1 MKKKESF
8 NMKKSFQIFKRDI
21 GRLSKNIVALIV
33 VIGVCIIPSLYAW
46 FNIAANKDPYGNTA
60 NIKIA
65 VANNDAGTENDM
77 LGNLDVGGQIVDTLK
92 ENDSLGWVFVSEDK
106 AISGVKSGEYYAAIV
121 IPDNFSES
129 MVSFLSGK
137 IEQPEFDYY
146 LNEKKNA
153 IAPKIT
159 DTGANTIQ
167 QQVNTEFVS
176 AAAGTVA
183 DILNGSVS
191 GIGTKLDDVQND
203 ISTKISTVSDNL
215 KEYEKALDSFN
226 KTVDS
231 SNKLIEKSKKS
242 MAIVKSDANSGV
254 NSIKNGTDS
263 LTLVRNDIADF
274 ANDLGAGISKAQNSL
289 AKVNTKS
296 GINLGKISSKTESI
310 HGQFQEMITSVES
323 IIDKNN
329 EMLTTLKE
337 INKKYPS
344 DSLTNLIN
352 ELDSQNSKYKTIL
365 QKLRTGSDSIND
377 ATTTSVK
384 AVESISKIIEKN
396 TKDIHSSKVTVENG
410 IMTGLNTSLD
420 TFSNIQGTLSGILK
434 GVGPATDNVVT
445 LMDQLENSLDSAKK
459 ALSSTGSS
467 IKKVQERLD
476 KANVDISVVK
486 TSKIYEKLKDMT
498 NLDSDKV
505 ASFMSSP
512 VKLKTETFYSVEN
525 YGTAMTPFYTNLAIW
540 VGGIV
545 LIAIFKMEVD
555 KSEKIKNFTPTQ
567 AYFGRWMLFILV
579 GFVQALIICLGDIF
593 ILKIKCQHPVL
604 FVVAGLV
611 AAFVYVN
618 LIYAL
623 SLTFKHIGKAVS
635 VILVILQIPGSAGT
649 YPIEMTPGFFQAIHP
664 LLPFTYGINA
674 MREAIAGTYGH
685 YYVKNLVILLIYVP
699 IALFIGL
706 VLRRLLLN
714 LNSLFDKKLEQTGL
728 MICEEGGITRERVR
742 LLTTVKILAGEKQFR
757 DEINKKVEQFE
768 ICYPKLIKGGFF
780 AIVIIPIVFL
790 ILMFSITSKMVFLV
804 LWIVSIILIALYLIC
819 VEFIHENLL
828 NKQKMAEMTGDELIE
843 QLKKRGR
850 KNSKEGDED

>member
-1 MKKKESF
+1 
-8 NMKKSFQIFKRDI
+8 MKKSFQIFKRDI

-203 ISTKISTVSDNL
+203 ILTKISTVSDNL

-231 SNKLIEKSKKS
+231 SNRLIEKSKKS
-242 MAIVKSDANSGV
+242 MATVKSDANSGV

-323 IIDKNN
+323 IIDKNS

-593 ILKIKCQHPVL
+593 ILKIKCQHPIL

-757 DEINKKVEQFE
+757 DEINKKVGQFE

>member
-1 MKKKESF
+1 
-8 NMKKSFQIFKRDI
+8 MKKSFQIFKRDI

-203 ISTKISTVSDNL
+203 ILTKISTVSDNL

-231 SNKLIEKSKKS
+231 SNRLIEKSKKS
-242 MAIVKSDANSGV
+242 MATVKSDANSGV

-323 IIDKNN
+323 IIDKNS

-352 ELDSQNSKYKTIL
+352 ELDSQNSKYMTIL

-593 ILKIKCQHPVL
+593 ILKIKCQHPIL

-757 DEINKKVEQFE
+757 DEINKKVGQFE

>member
-1 MKKKESF
+1 
-8 NMKKSFQIFKRDI
+8 MKKSFQIFKRDI

-203 ISTKISTVSDNL
+203 ILTKISTVSDNL

-231 SNKLIEKSKKS
+231 SNRLIEKSKKS
-242 MAIVKSDANSGV
+242 MATVKSDANSGV

-323 IIDKNN
+323 IIDKNS

-593 ILKIKCQHPVL
+593 ILKIKCQHPIL

-757 DEINKKVEQFE
+757 DEINKKVGQFE

-828 NKQKMAEMTGDELIE
+828 NKQKMAEMTVDELIE

>member
-1 MKKKESF
+1 M
-8 NMKKSFQIFKRDI
+8 
-21 GRLSKNIVALIV
+21 
-33 VIGVCIIPSLYAW
+33 CIIPSLYAW

-323 IIDKNN
+323 IIDKNS
-329 EMLTTLKE
+329 EMLITLKE

-396 TKDIHSSKVTVENG
+396 TKDIHSSKITVENG

-486 TSKIYEKLKDMT
+486 TSKIYIKLKDMT

-728 MICEEGGITRERVR
+728 MICEEEGITRERVR

>member
-1 MKKKESF
+1 
-8 NMKKSFQIFKRDI
+8 MKKSFQIFKRDI

-231 SNKLIEKSKKS
+231 SNRLIEKSKKS
-242 MAIVKSDANSGV
+242 MATVKSDANSGV

-323 IIDKNN
+323 IIDKNS

-486 TSKIYEKLKDMT
+486 TSKIYENLKDMT

-593 ILKIKCQHPVL
+593 ILKIKCQHPIL

-699 IALFIGL
+699 ITLFIGL

-728 MICEEGGITRERVR
+728 MICEEEGITRERVR

-757 DEINKKVEQFE
+757 DEINKKVGQFE

>member
-1 MKKKESF
+1 
-8 NMKKSFQIFKRDI
+8 MKKSFQIFKRDI

-323 IIDKNN
+323 IIDKNS

-728 MICEEGGITRERVR
+728 MICEEEGITRERVR

>member
-1 MKKKESF
+1 
-8 NMKKSFQIFKRDI
+8 MKKSFQIFKRDI

-323 IIDKNN
+323 IIDKNS

-365 QKLRTGSDSIND
+365 QKLGTGSDSIND

-476 KANVDISVVK
+476 KANVDISIVK
-486 TSKIYEKLKDMT
+486 TSKIYIKLKDMT

-604 FVVAGLV
+604 FVVVGLV

-728 MICEEGGITRERVR
+728 MICEEEGITRERVR

>member
-231 SNKLIEKSKKS
+231 SNRLIEKSKKS
-242 MAIVKSDANSGV
+242 MATVKSDANSGV

-323 IIDKNN
+323 IIDKNS

-593 ILKIKCQHPVL
+593 ILKINCQHPIL

-699 IALFIGL
+699 ITLFIGL

-728 MICEEGGITRERVR
+728 MICEEEGITRERVR

-757 DEINKKVEQFE
+757 DEINKKVGQFE

>member
-1 MKKKESF
+1 
-8 NMKKSFQIFKRDI
+8 MKKSFQIFKRDI

-231 SNKLIEKSKKS
+231 SNRLIEKSKKS
-242 MAIVKSDANSGV
+242 MATVKSDANSGV

-323 IIDKNN
+323 IIDKNS

-593 ILKIKCQHPVL
+593 ILKIKCQHPIL

-699 IALFIGL
+699 ITLFIGL

-728 MICEEGGITRERVR
+728 MICEEEGITRERVR

-757 DEINKKVEQFE
+757 DEINKKVGQFE

-828 NKQKMAEMTGDELIE
+828 NKQKMDEITGDELIE
-843 QLKKRGR
+843 QLKKSGS

>member
-1 MKKKESF
+1 
-8 NMKKSFQIFKRDI
+8 MKKSFQIFKRDI

-203 ISTKISTVSDNL
+203 ISTKISTVSDNF

-323 IIDKNN
+323 IIDKNS

-757 DEINKKVEQFE
+757 DEINKKVGQFE

>member
-1 MKKKESF
+1 
-8 NMKKSFQIFKRDI
+8 MKKSFQIFKRDI

-203 ISTKISTVSDNL
+203 ILTKISTVSDNL

-231 SNKLIEKSKKS
+231 SNRLIEKSKKS
-242 MAIVKSDANSGV
+242 MATVKSDANSGV

-323 IIDKNN
+323 IIDKNS

-567 AYFGRWMLFILV
+567 AYFGRWMLFILA

-593 ILKIKCQHPVL
+593 ILKIKCQHPIL

-757 DEINKKVEQFE
+757 DEINKKVGQFE

>member
-1 MKKKESF
+1 
-8 NMKKSFQIFKRDI
+8 MKKSFQIFKRDI

-203 ISTKISTVSDNL
+203 ILTKISTVSDNL

-231 SNKLIEKSKKS
+231 SNRLIEKSKKS
-242 MAIVKSDANSGV
+242 MATVKSDANSGV

-323 IIDKNN
+323 IIDKNS

-593 ILKIKCQHPVL
+593 ILKIKCQHPIL

-728 MICEEGGITRERVR
+728 MICEEEGITRERVR

>member
-1 MKKKESF
+1 
-8 NMKKSFQIFKRDI
+8 MKKSFQIFKRDI

-396 TKDIHSSKVTVENG
+396 TKDIHSSKVTVENE

-579 GFVQALIICLGDIF
+579 GFVQVLIICLGDIF

>member
-1 MKKKESF
+1 
-8 NMKKSFQIFKRDI
+8 MKKSFQIFKRDI

-203 ISTKISTVSDNL
+203 ILTKISTVSDNL

-231 SNKLIEKSKKS
+231 SNRLIEKSKKS
-242 MAIVKSDANSGV
+242 MATVKSDANSGV

-323 IIDKNN
+323 IIDKNS

-819 VEFIHENLL
+819 VEFIHKNLL

>member
-21 GRLSKNIVALIV
+21 GRLSKNVVALIV

-203 ISTKISTVSDNL
+203 ILTKISTVSDNL

-242 MAIVKSDANSGV
+242 MATVKSDANSGV

-274 ANDLGAGISKAQNSL
+274 ANDLDTGISKAQNSL

-323 IIDKNN
+323 IIDKNS
-329 EMLTTLKE
+329 EMLMTLKE

-728 MICEEGGITRERVR
+728 MICEEEGITRERVR

>member
-1 MKKKESF
+1 
-8 NMKKSFQIFKRDI
+8 MKKSFQIFKRDI

-46 FNIAANKDPYGNTA
+46 FNIAANKDQYGNTA

-226 KTVDS
+226 KTVDT

-242 MAIVKSDANSGV
+242 MATVKSDANSGV

-274 ANDLGAGISKAQNSL
+274 ANGLGTGISKAQNSL

-323 IIDKNN
+323 IIDKNS

-434 GVGPATDNVVT
+434 GVGPATDNIVT

-467 IKKVQERLD
+467 IKKVKERLD

-486 TSKIYEKLKDMT
+486 TSKIYIKLKDMT

-728 MICEEGGITRERVR
+728 MICEEEGITRERVR

-850 KNSKEGDED
+850 KNNKEGDED

>member
-1 MKKKESF
+1 
-8 NMKKSFQIFKRDI
+8 MKKSFQIFKRDI

-323 IIDKNN
+323 IIDKNS

-365 QKLRTGSDSIND
+365 QKLGTGSDSIND

-555 KSEKIKNFTPTQ
+555 KSKKIKNFTPTQ

-728 MICEEGGITRERVR
+728 MICEEEGITRERVR

-780 AIVIIPIVFL
+780 AIVIIPIVFS

>member
-1 MKKKESF
+1 
-8 NMKKSFQIFKRDI
+8 MKKSFQIFKRDI

-289 AKVNTKS
+289 EKVNTKS

-323 IIDKNN
+323 IIDKNS

-706 VLRRLLLN
+706 ILRRLLLN

-757 DEINKKVEQFE
+757 DEINKKVGQFE

>member
-1 MKKKESF
+1 
-8 NMKKSFQIFKRDI
+8 MKKSFQIFKRDI

-231 SNKLIEKSKKS
+231 SSKLIEKSKKS

-323 IIDKNN
+323 IIDKNS

-365 QKLRTGSDSIND
+365 QKLGTGSDSIND

-555 KSEKIKNFTPTQ
+555 KSKKIKNFTPTQ

-728 MICEEGGITRERVR
+728 MICEEEGITRERVR

>member
-1 MKKKESF
+1 
-8 NMKKSFQIFKRDI
+8 MKKSFQIFKRDI

-323 IIDKNN
+323 IIDKNS

-396 TKDIHSSKVTVENG
+396 TTDIHSSKVTVENG

-486 TSKIYEKLKDMT
+486 TSKIYIKLKDMT

-604 FVVAGLV
+604 FVVVGLV

-728 MICEEGGITRERVR
+728 MICEEEGITRERVR

>member
-1 MKKKESF
+1 
-8 NMKKSFQIFKRDI
+8 MKKSFQIFKRDI

-323 IIDKNN
+323 IIDKNS
-329 EMLTTLKE
+329 EMLITLKE

-396 TKDIHSSKVTVENG
+396 TKDIHSSKITVENG

-486 TSKIYEKLKDMT
+486 TSKIYIKLKDMT

-728 MICEEGGITRERVR
+728 MICEEEGITRERVR

>member
-1 MKKKESF
+1 
-8 NMKKSFQIFKRDI
+8 MKKSFQIFKRDI

-396 TKDIHSSKVTVENG
+396 TKDIHSSKVTVENE

-434 GVGPATDNVVT
+434 GVGPATDIVVT

-728 MICEEGGITRERVR
+728 MICEEEGITRERVR

>member
-1 MKKKESF
+1 
-8 NMKKSFQIFKRDI
+8 MKKSFQIFKRDI

-226 KTVDS
+226 KIVDS

-323 IIDKNN
+323 IIDKNS

-396 TKDIHSSKVTVENG
+396 TKDIHSSKITVENG

>member
-1 MKKKESF
+1 
-8 NMKKSFQIFKRDI
+8 MKKSFQIFKRDI

-323 IIDKNN
+323 IIDKNS
-329 EMLTTLKE
+329 EMLITLKE

-396 TKDIHSSKVTVENG
+396 TKDIHSSKITVENG

-486 TSKIYEKLKDMT
+486 TSKIYIKLKDMT

-593 ILKIKCQHPVL
+593 ILKIKCQHPIL

-757 DEINKKVEQFE
+757 DEINKKVGQFE

>member
-1 MKKKESF
+1 
-8 NMKKSFQIFKRDI
+8 MKKSFQIFKRDI

-242 MAIVKSDANSGV
+242 MATVKSDANSGV

-323 IIDKNN
+323 IIDKNS

-757 DEINKKVEQFE
+757 DEINKKVGQFE

>member
-1 MKKKESF
+1 
-8 NMKKSFQIFKRDI
+8 MKKSFQIFKRDI

-65 VANNDAGTENDM
+65 MANNDAGTENDM

-203 ISTKISTVSDNL
+203 ILTKISTVSDNL

-231 SNKLIEKSKKS
+231 SNRLIEKSKKS
-242 MAIVKSDANSGV
+242 MATVKSDANSGV

-323 IIDKNN
+323 IIDKNS

-593 ILKIKCQHPVL
+593 ILKIKCQHPIL

-728 MICEEGGITRERVR
+728 MICEEEGITRERVR

>member
-1 MKKKESF
+1 
-8 NMKKSFQIFKRDI
+8 MKKSFQIFKRDI

-396 TKDIHSSKVTVENG
+396 TKDIHSSKVTVENE

>member
-1 MKKKESF
+1 
-8 NMKKSFQIFKRDI
+8 
-21 GRLSKNIVALIV
+21 
-33 VIGVCIIPSLYAW
+33 
-46 FNIAANKDPYGNTA
+46 
-60 NIKIA
+60 
-65 VANNDAGTENDM
+65 
-77 LGNLDVGGQIVDTLK
+77 
-92 ENDSLGWVFVSEDK
+92 
-106 AISGVKSGEYYAAIV
+106 
-121 IPDNFSES
+121 

-323 IIDKNN
+323 IIDKNS

-445 LMDQLENSLDSAKK
+445 LMDQLENRLDSAKK

-706 VLRRLLLN
+706 ILRRLLLN

-757 DEINKKVEQFE
+757 DEINKKVGQFE

>member
-1 MKKKESF
+1 
-8 NMKKSFQIFKRDI
+8 MKKSFQIFKRDI

-323 IIDKNN
+323 IIDKNS
-329 EMLTTLKE
+329 EMLITLKE

-396 TKDIHSSKVTVENG
+396 TKDIHSSKITVENG

-420 TFSNIQGTLSGILK
+420 IFSNIQGTLSGILK

-486 TSKIYEKLKDMT
+486 TSKIYIKLKDMT

-728 MICEEGGITRERVR
+728 MICEEEGITRERVR

>member
-1 MKKKESF
+1 
-8 NMKKSFQIFKRDI
+8 MKKSFQIFKRDI

-323 IIDKNN
+323 IIDKNS

-365 QKLRTGSDSIND
+365 QKLGTGSDSIND

-593 ILKIKCQHPVL
+593 ILKIKCQHPIL

-757 DEINKKVEQFE
+757 DEINKKVGQFE

>member
-1 MKKKESF
+1 
-8 NMKKSFQIFKRDI
+8 MKKSFQIFKRDI

-203 ISTKISTVSDNL
+203 ISTKINTVSDNL

-242 MAIVKSDANSGV
+242 MATVKSDANSGV

-323 IIDKNN
+323 IIDKNS
-329 EMLTTLKE
+329 EMLITLKE

-396 TKDIHSSKVTVENG
+396 TKDIHSSKITVENG

-486 TSKIYEKLKDMT
+486 TSKIYIKLKDMT

-757 DEINKKVEQFE
+757 DEINKKVGQFE

>member
-1 MKKKESF
+1 
-8 NMKKSFQIFKRDI
+8 MKKSFQIFKRDI

-191 GIGTKLDDVQND
+191 EIGTKLDDVQND

-323 IIDKNN
+323 IIDKNS

-396 TKDIHSSKVTVENG
+396 TKDIHSSKITVENG

-579 GFVQALIICLGDIF
+579 GFMQALIICLGDIF

-757 DEINKKVEQFE
+757 DEINKKVGQFE

>member
-1 MKKKESF
+1 
-8 NMKKSFQIFKRDI
+8 MKKSFQIFKRDI

-242 MAIVKSDANSGV
+242 MATVKSDANSGV

-323 IIDKNN
+323 IIDKNS
-329 EMLTTLKE
+329 EMLITLKE

-396 TKDIHSSKVTVENG
+396 TKDIHSSKITVENG

-486 TSKIYEKLKDMT
+486 TSKIYIKLKDMT

-757 DEINKKVEQFE
+757 DEINKKVGQFE

>member
-1 MKKKESF
+1 
-8 NMKKSFQIFKRDI
+8 MKKSFQIFKRDI

-323 IIDKNN
+323 IIDKNS
-329 EMLTTLKE
+329 EMLITLKE

-396 TKDIHSSKVTVENG
+396 TKDIHSSKITVENG

-486 TSKIYEKLKDMT
+486 TSKIYIKLKDMT

-757 DEINKKVEQFE
+757 DEINKKVGQFE

-828 NKQKMAEMTGDELIE
+828 NKKKMAEMTVDELIE

>member
-323 IIDKNN
+323 IIDKNS
-329 EMLTTLKE
+329 EMLITLKE

-396 TKDIHSSKVTVENG
+396 TKDIHSSKITVENG

-486 TSKIYEKLKDMT
+486 TSKIYIKLKDMT

-728 MICEEGGITRERVR
+728 MICEEEGITRERVR

-757 DEINKKVEQFE
+757 DEINKKVGQFE

>member
-1 MKKKESF
+1 
-8 NMKKSFQIFKRDI
+8 MKKSFQIFKRDI

-65 VANNDAGTENDM
+65 MANNDAGTENDM

-203 ISTKISTVSDNL
+203 ILTKISTVSDNL

-231 SNKLIEKSKKS
+231 SNRLIEKSKKS
-242 MAIVKSDANSGV
+242 MATVKSDANSGV

-323 IIDKNN
+323 IIDKNS

-593 ILKIKCQHPVL
+593 ILKIKCQHPIL

-728 MICEEGGITRERVR
+728 MICEEEGITRERVR

-757 DEINKKVEQFE
+757 DEINKKVGQFE

>member
-1 MKKKESF
+1 
-8 NMKKSFQIFKRDI
+8 MKKSFQIFKRDI

-203 ISTKISTVSDNL
+203 ISTKINTVSDNL

-242 MAIVKSDANSGV
+242 MATVKSNANSGV

-274 ANDLGAGISKAQNSL
+274 ANDLGTGISKAQNSL

-323 IIDKNN
+323 IIDKNS

-365 QKLRTGSDSIND
+365 QKLGTGSDSIND

-649 YPIEMTPGFFQAIHP
+649 Y
-664 LLPFTYGINA
+664 
-674 MREAIAGTYGH
+674 GH

>member
-1 MKKKESF
+1 
-8 NMKKSFQIFKRDI
+8 MKKSFQIFKRDI

-203 ISTKISTVSDNL
+203 ILTKISTVSDNL

-231 SNKLIEKSKKS
+231 SNRLIEKSKKS
-242 MAIVKSDANSGV
+242 MATVKSDANSGV

-323 IIDKNN
+323 IIDKNS

-555 KSEKIKNFTPTQ
+555 KSEKIKNLTPTQ

-593 ILKIKCQHPVL
+593 ILKIKCQHPIL

-757 DEINKKVEQFE
+757 DEINKKVGQFE

>member
-1 MKKKESF
+1 
-8 NMKKSFQIFKRDI
+8 MKKSFQIFKRDI

-231 SNKLIEKSKKS
+231 SNRLIEKSKKS
-242 MAIVKSDANSGV
+242 MATVKSDANSGV

-323 IIDKNN
+323 IIDKNS

-593 ILKIKCQHPVL
+593 ILKIKCQHPIL

-757 DEINKKVEQFE
+757 DEINKKVGQFE